1 MVYLRPGVSTF
12 DEKKEP
18 KTRAWDLNMRQHYAT
33 YQDLV
38 AQNTYRIQKG
48 ARGLPIFGEWAFPYN
63 YQHRY
68 LLVELYQKKQLLGEI
83 NQEEV
88 DRFEKIRPGIRS
100 DLRLTFSTFA

>member
-38 AQNTYRIQKG
+38 AQNTYRIQK
-48 ARGLPIFGEWAFPYN
+48 WAFPYN

-88 DRFEKIRPGIRS
+88 ERFEKIRPGIRS